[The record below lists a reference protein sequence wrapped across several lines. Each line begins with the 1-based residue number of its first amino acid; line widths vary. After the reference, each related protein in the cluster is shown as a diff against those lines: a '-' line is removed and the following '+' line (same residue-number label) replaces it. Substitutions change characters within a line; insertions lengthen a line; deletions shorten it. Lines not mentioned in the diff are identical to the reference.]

1 MLRRYGSLIAG
12 YLLLRSAV
20 LEHAASEWRTFMN
33 KYLVYLAA
41 AVVATAPGVGAEP
54 VDTSKLT
61 GLKLGQHV
69 FLTYCAG
76 CHGFDGLAFFP
87 SAPSFAMGDRLM
99 KSDAELMKSILKGT
113 NAMPSWEDKL
123 SLEWLEEALRYVR
136 HVANLS
142 KNGRLGATTQLPD
155 YYYIFAPLGTDPN
168 VMDWE
173 IAIP

>member
-1 MLRRYGSLIAG
+1 MHKLTRR
-12 YLLLRSAV
+12 LLLAGT
-20 LEHAASEWRTFMN
+20 LATPLAGAAPADPD
-33 KYLVYLAA
+33 KLA
-41 AVVATAPGVGAEP
+41 
-54 VDTSKLT
+54 
-61 GLKLGQHV
+61 GLKLGQYV

-99 KSDAELMKSILKGT
+99 KSDSELMHSILKGT

-123 SLEWLEEALRYVR
+123 ALEWLEQALRYVR

-142 KNGRLGATTQLPD
+142 KNGRLGATTKLPD

-173 IAIP
+173 ITIE